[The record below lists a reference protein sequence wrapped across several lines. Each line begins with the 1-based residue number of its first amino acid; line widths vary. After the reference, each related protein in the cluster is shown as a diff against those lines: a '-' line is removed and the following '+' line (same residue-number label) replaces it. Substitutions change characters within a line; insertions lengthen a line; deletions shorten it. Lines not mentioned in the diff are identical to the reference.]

1 MRPKLR
7 IHAEEII
14 KLGKEQA
21 ANTDV
26 EIGAVLTGE
35 ITDTHMHVS
44 KLIPLGAGA
53 DPGSHS
59 FVMDDN
65 FKLFKISNNIIKASE
80 LVRASGSEFIGMAHT
95 HGPKVGLRTPS
106 SADIQA
112 ATKYPVCMLLKVD
125 ANGGGRFEFF
135 TSTERNCEAEIVGLD
150 GKIYSNQS
158 TVPDSCWKQAA

>member
-59 FVMDDN
+59 FVMDD
-65 FKLFKISNNIIKASE
+65 KLAIKASE